1 MQLQRTRLGR
11 DRSLRF
17 VGLLRLFHLLLAAM
31 GESCAELCSGSAL
44 FVFNGVDI
52 VFGVA
57 LTVYSLYLGA
67 SAPASDGLT
76 RC

>member
-1 MQLQRTRLGR
+1 
-11 DRSLRF
+11 
-17 VGLLRLFHLLLAAM
+17 M
-31 GESCAELCSGSAL
+31 GESCTELCSGSAL

-67 SAPASDGLT
+67 FSFPPTDAQRVYYIRL
-76 RC
+76 

>member
-1 MQLQRTRLGR
+1 
-11 DRSLRF
+11 
-17 VGLLRLFHLLLAAM
+17 M